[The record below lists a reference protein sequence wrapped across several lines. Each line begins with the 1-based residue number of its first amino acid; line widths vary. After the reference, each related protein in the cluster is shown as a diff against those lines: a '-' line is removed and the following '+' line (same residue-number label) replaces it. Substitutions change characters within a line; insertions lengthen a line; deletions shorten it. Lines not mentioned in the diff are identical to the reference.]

1 MIPIT
6 PIQNGVVNP
15 RDSIMAKKKD
25 ATVTE
30 TEETQ
35 APTKSL
41 FAMAQDAPEA
51 DAVTET
57 AADETLGEEATE
69 AAPETDPEAV
79 EIDTSASA
87 EDLSV
92 EELRRQAEEI
102 NRRLAEKTNAEK
114 AGVLAQ
120 VVQVVGEYGITTEE
134 VVAALGGFK
143 NKRKG
148 TPAKMKYRDPAT
160 GAEWSGRG
168 KDPLWIR
175 DKDRSQFLIADAA

>member
-1 MIPIT
+1 
-6 PIQNGVVNP
+6 
-15 RDSIMAKKKD
+15 MARTAKKD

-57 AADETLGEEATE
+57 VVDETSGEEVTE
-69 AAPETDPEAV
+69 EVTESTDEPVAQMEASTSTD
-79 EIDTSASA
+79 DT
-87 EDLSV
+87 SV

-175 DKDRSQFLIADAA
+175 DKDRYQFLIADAA